1 VNQKYYDLKDS
12 ELTRIHMHTDT
23 VSPQTQ
29 CAAIWEVVQGIL
41 GSDTNTYLTG
51 EHLLKSLSHALT
63 ASSYGR
69 CLPAR
74 LHPDEFFDEAALFWF
89 ETTKASSSVG
99 HQSSPDS
106 EKYHEMSKF
115 EMALQSA
122 SRGRCF
128 FHRGWRIYGTETAG
142 DE

>member
-12 ELTRIHMHTDT
+12 ELTQIHMHTDP

-74 LHPDEFFDEAALFWF
+74 LHPDEFSDEAAHALLYYPAQ
-89 ETTKASSSVG
+89 ETRRDHRPEWPVSQSVS
-99 HQSSPDS
+99 HQL
-106 EKYHEMSKF
+106 K
-115 EMALQSA
+115 
-122 SRGRCF
+122 
-128 FHRGWRIYGTETAG
+128 
-142 DE
+142 